1 MRTIL
6 EENSNFRVLPIAMAG
21 GILEAIQLEYLL
33 SAGESLSLP
42 LILFIAAVVG
52 PPLGLVLLYA
62 AAWIVEMS
70 CRLFGGQAH
79 SRELRSALAW
89 SSVPFLATFPIWI
102 VRIAMFGRG
111 LFIFMNPNLVL
122 KPAVAYLLAATTIP
136 EAVLQIWWM
145 VLTVKVLG
153 EVQRFSAW
161 KALNSLLLLTVPPIL
176 LVVILL
182 VAAYFLITKM
192 KLLY

>member
-1 MRTIL
+1 MRAIL
-6 EENSNFRVLPIAMAG
+6 EENPNFRVLPIAMGG

-42 LILFIAAVVG
+42 LILLIAAVLG

-79 SRELRSALAW
+79 SREVRSALAW

-102 VRIAMFGRG
+102 VRIALFGRG
-111 LFIFMNPNLVL
+111 LFILMNPNLLL

-136 EAVLQIWWM
+136 ELVLQIWWM
-145 VLTVKVLG
+145 VLTVKALG

-161 KALNSLLLLTVPPIL
+161 KALNSLLLLIAPP
-176 LVVILL
+176 VILIFIL
-182 VAAYFLITKM
+182 IAAAYFLLP